1 MSPVSGS
8 ETDGKINENVVPKS
22 MVMLPNDPL
31 HFGRCGFITSI
42 EIKYTNLAPPS
53 LISTLIVYLPIS
65 LFKLVDDI
73 VKLRPVRDIIKEGG
87 IVPTEWLEYI
97 ADDEICDTSIVL
109 EEPPLQIT
117 IVVAVEG

>member
-1 MSPVSGS
+1 
-8 ETDGKINENVVPKS
+8 
-22 MVMLPNDPL
+22 
-31 HFGRCGFITSI
+31 
-42 EIKYTNLAPPS
+42 
-53 LISTLIVYLPIS
+53 
-65 LFKLVDDI
+65 LVDDI